1 MDDDTDTGNGPT
13 TGTEDAP
20 EGTSEA
26 TAGGTQQVL
35 TAGALLT
42 NGDSGAV
49 VRLAPGEEVVLR
61 LTPPLQGGTPQVSD
75 AEVLEVVPV
84 QHFADPGYAEFE
96 LLAQAAGRA
105 RVEVRGAGADGP
117 VLLLLVEVQG
127 R

>member
-1 MDDDTDTGNGPT
+1 MDPDDSEAT
-13 TGTEDAP
+13 TGTED
-20 EGTSEA
+20 GQDGS
-26 TAGGTQQVL
+26 QRVL

-61 LTPPLQGGTPQVSD
+61 LAPPLQGGTPQVSEPD
-75 AEVLEVVPV
+75 VLEAVPV
-84 QHFADPGYAEFE
+84 QHFADPGYDEFE
-96 LLAQAAGRA
+96 LLALSAGRA
-105 RVEVRGAGADGP
+105 RVEVRGTGDA